1 MPAPSVIWLCGP
13 DAGGTLGYDESG
25 GSCDESLM
33 CLWSSVLGL
42 YGPTL
47 VTSPHPAAAIASG
60 ARRSSSAGDATVGPG
75 RRTRT
80 TTTVTAPSSATII
93 PMRRVHLART
103 IFRCNAARSRRACV
117 RRSAFVTRPPVGSLF
132 AIKVSRPGGKSTRAA
147 GTSRIAVARWPSCGG
162 SRPFLCSRRL
172 PRINEPWTCRARH
185 RASLGRGWAT
195 EGGGPRRRG
204 TMTAMDTRARGGG
217 LQGYFHLRERG
228 TDVRTE
234 VIAGLA
240 TWLTMA
246 YILVVNA
253 QILTA
258 LPDRDGTVLPF
269 DQVVTS
275 TALVAGVMTLA
286 YGIFTNYPF
295 AMAAGLGLNAF
306 VAFTLVGTAGLSWPE
321 AMGVIVLEGLI
332 IAALVLTGF
341 REAVLNAIPMDLK
354 RAIGIGIGLFIAF
367 IGFDIAGIVIHPES
381 GAPIL
386 TLNPDLTT
394 LRIATFAIGLAVT
407 GSLVALR
414 VRGALLI
421 GIILTTI
428 VASII
433 NAFADPNVF
442 PPGVATWPES
452 VVDAPDFS
460 LVGNFSLDLFDGQT
474 VAVVTTLALIL
485 SVMLSDFFDTMG
497 TVIGVGGE
505 AGLLT
510 RDGKLPGIQRVL
522 FVDSLGAAL
531 GGATSSSSN
540 TTYIESAAG
549 VSEGGRTGLTAVV
562 VGVLFLLAMFL
573 APLPGVVPTQA
584 TAPVLVIV
592 GYFMMKVIKDID
604 WRDPGAGIPILL
616 TIIVMPFTFSITN
629 GVGAGFLSYTVIQV
643 LRGRWNQVHWLLY
656 VVSAVFL
663 WYFIE
668 GLVPLG

>member
-1 MPAPSVIWLCGP
+1 MATTDTRERP
-13 DAGGTLGYDESG
+13 
-25 GSCDESLM
+25 
-33 CLWSSVLGL
+33 
-42 YGPTL
+42 
-47 VTSPHPAAAIASG
+47 ASG
-60 ARRSSSAGDATVGPG
+60 LEA
-75 RRTRT
+75 
-80 TTTVTAPSSATII
+80 
-93 PMRRVHLART
+93 
-103 IFRCNAARSRRACV
+103 
-117 RRSAFVTRPPVGSLF
+117 
-132 AIKVSRPGGKSTRAA
+132 
-147 GTSRIAVARWPSCGG
+147 
-162 SRPFLCSRRL
+162 
-172 PRINEPWTCRARH
+172 
-185 RASLGRGWAT
+185 
-195 EGGGPRRRG
+195 
-204 TMTAMDTRARGGG
+204 
-217 LQGYFHLRERG
+217 YFHLRERG

-246 YILVVNA
+246 YILVVNPA
-253 QILTA
+253 ILSSVPDANGTSLPFPQLVTVTA
-258 LPDRDGTVLPF
+258 L
-269 DQVVTS
+269 
-275 TALVAGVMTLA
+275 AAGVLTLA
-286 YGIFTNYPF
+286 MGLFTNYPF

-306 VAFTLVGTAGLSWPE
+306 VAFTLVAAAGLSWPQ
-321 AMGVIVLEGLI
+321 AMGIIVIEGLV

-367 IGFDIAGIVIHPES
+367 IGLVNAGIVVRPDAPE
-381 GAPIL
+381 PIV
-386 TLNPDLTT
+386 TLRADLTT
-394 LRIATFAIGLAVT
+394 LPILTFAIGLAIT
-407 GSLVALR
+407 SALVALR
-414 VRGALLI
+414 VKGALLI
-421 GIILTTI
+421 GIIATTI

-452 VVDAPDFS
+452 VVDTPDFS
-460 LVGNFSLDLFDGQT
+460 LVGNFSLDLFDGET
-474 VAVVTTLALIL
+474 IALATTFALIL

-562 VGVLFLLAMFL
+562 VGVLFLLAMFF

-592 GYFMMKVIKDID
+592 GYFMMQVVKDID

-656 VVSAVFL
+656 IVSAVFL

>member
-1 MPAPSVIWLCGP
+1 M
-13 DAGGTLGYDESG
+13 
-25 GSCDESLM
+25 
-33 CLWSSVLGL
+33 
-42 YGPTL
+42 
-47 VTSPHPAAAIASG
+47 AA
-60 ARRSSSAGDATVGPG
+60 T
-75 RRTRT
+75 
-80 TTTVTAPSSATII
+80 
-93 PMRRVHLART
+93 
-103 IFRCNAARSRRACV
+103 
-117 RRSAFVTRPPVGSLF
+117 
-132 AIKVSRPGGKSTRAA
+132 
-147 GTSRIAVARWPSCGG
+147 
-162 SRPFLCSRRL
+162 
-172 PRINEPWTCRARH
+172 
-185 RASLGRGWAT
+185 
-195 EGGGPRRRG
+195 
-204 TMTAMDTRARGGG
+204 DTRARGGG

-253 QILTA
+253 QILTS
-258 LPDRDGTVLPF
+258 LPDRDGMVLPF

-433 NAFADPNVF
+433 NAFADVPIYPEVA
-442 PPGVATWPES
+442 PGVEPATLP
-452 VVDAPDFS
+452 DDIIAAPDFGLLGS
-460 LVGNFSLDLFDGQT
+460 FSFGFLDGEVIALVTAIAL
-474 VAVVTTLALIL
+474 VV

-522 FVDSLGAAL
+522 LVDSLGAAA
-531 GGATSSSSN
+531 GGAASCSSN

-549 VSEGGRTGLTAVV
+549 VAEGGRTGLTAVV
-562 VGVLFLLAMFL
+562 VGALFVLSLLF
-573 APLPGVVPTQA
+573 APWAQTVPREA
-584 TAPVLVIV
+584 TAPVLIIV
-592 GYFMMKVIKDID
+592 GYFMMRIVRDID
-604 WRDPGAGIPILL
+604 WNDPGIGIPALL
-616 TIIVMPFTFSITN
+616 TILVQPLTFSITN
-629 GVGAGFLSYTVIQV
+629 GIGAGFVSYTVIQV
-643 LRGRWNQVHWLLY
+643 LRGRWNQVHWLMYL
-656 VVSAVFL
+656 VSAIFV